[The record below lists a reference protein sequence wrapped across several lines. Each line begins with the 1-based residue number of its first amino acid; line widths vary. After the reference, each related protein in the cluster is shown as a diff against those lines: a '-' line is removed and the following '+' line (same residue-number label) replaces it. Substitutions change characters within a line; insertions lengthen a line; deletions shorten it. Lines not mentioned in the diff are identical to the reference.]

1 MLYNFYCINLNGAAM
16 ANKQLDYLKRCRIYG
31 LWKAGYNQSQI
42 AQEIGVHKSTISR
55 ELKRNITF
63 VRTKLGYWT
72 YKPDYAQTYVDNRH
86 KQKPKQHKFTSDV
99 ETFVRKKLNEQWSP
113 DQISG
118 YAKKHSLFPISHEY
132 IYQFILK
139 DKKNSGKLYLNLRHQ
154 NKKYRKRYGSNQK
167 RGPI

>member
-1 MLYNFYCINLNGAAM
+1 
-16 ANKQLDYLKRCRIYG
+16 
-31 LWKAGYNQSQI
+31 
-42 AQEIGVHKSTISR
+42 
-55 ELKRNITF
+55 
-63 VRTKLGYWT
+63 
-72 YKPDYAQTYVDNRH
+72 VDNRH

-118 YAKKHSLFPISHEY
+118 YAKKHSLFSISHEY

-167 RGPI
+167 RGPIKNRIFIELLIISKDSLITYRPIAKPTIRSG